1 MKKEDQ
7 NGSGEYEKSYGGSS
21 YNKDERSHYTI
32 RKEETAPPKARREE
46 TVPPKAMKEET
57 IPPRDAGSVSEET
70 PEQQTAQKMK
80 RAKTI
85 YKKLFMAWLFLFL
98 LSNVFSWIWNDDSS
112 DEDVQSEETMDDP
125 WGWDDMDDE
134 EETIAVIDSVAATD
148 VPDPP
153 VSESVNPDLKDKA
166 ETAPKEKDE
175 TALKEKDGNISDDDL
190 STLEALERRNHEEVV
205 REAKRAGVSTE
216 GTTLEIMERINHAE
230 VVKEAKRAGVSTEGT
245 TLEIMER
252 INRAEV
258 VKEAK
263 RAGVSTEGTTLEIM
277 ERIGRK
283 EMDRK
288 K

>member
-1 MKKEDQ
+1 MRKDYQ
-7 NGSGEYEKSYGGSS
+7 NREGEYEKSYGGSS
-21 YNKDERSHYTI
+21 YNKDERSHFAG
-32 RKEETAPPKARREE
+32 RKEEAAPPKAR
-46 TVPPKAMKEET
+46 KEE
-57 IPPRDAGSVSEET
+57 PAPGKDAGSVSEET
-70 PEQQTAQKMK
+70 QDQQTAQKMK

-85 YKKLFMAWLFLFL
+85 YKKLFLAWLFLFL
-98 LSNVFSWIWNDDSS
+98 LSNVFTWIMDDDSL

-134 EETIAVIDSVAATD
+134 EDALSVADSVAAMD
-148 VPDPP
+148 VLDPP

-175 TALKEKDGNISDDDL
+175 TVLKDNDGNVSDDDL

-216 GTTLEIMERINHAE
+216 GTTLEIMERI
-230 VVKEAKRAGVSTEGT
+230 
-245 TLEIMER
+245 
-252 INRAEV
+252 
-258 VKEAK
+258 
-263 RAGVSTEGTTLEIM
+263 
-277 ERIGRK
+277 GRK